1 MLKLLQVKFMLQVV
15 YSNQLIVK
23 LIYLVN
29 ILYLALKQEERK
41 SRQNV
46 INQQNKS

>member
-23 LIYLVN
+23 LIYLVI

-46 INQQNKS
+46 NNQQNTS